1 MPGPATNQQRGPG
14 VRVVIIGAGEVGYH
28 VVGTLYREG
37 VEIVGVDHD
46 QGVLDHLRQE
56 FGIETLQGNA
66 MDPAILERAGVG
78 ACDLFVAITDSD
90 ETNIISCLMAAEL
103 GAQHKIARVKTL
115 DFVHEASF
123 GESQTRG
130 IDLIIN
136 PYEVASEHLANLVQ
150 TPQATDF
157 EQFLGGRLVLL
168 RVPIGEGNPLAGE
181 SVLEFGQDARIP
193 QTLIALIQR
202 RGQYFMPEAEEVIQ
216 AGDQVYFFAERSQLP
231 RLFGYL
237 GLPSRPARRVF
248 INGGGHIGYALARR
262 LERLGCE
269 VRILEISEE
278 RCNELSQLLD
288 DTLILHADGTDGRA
302 LKSEGIEHA
311 DFFIS
316 VTAQDQINV
325 VACMLVKEYSQ
336 AKTVALVKQPE
347 YIPILIGGGMVDV
360 AFSPRLLTARKI
372 LRFVRGRNLDSF
384 FAFPNSDI
392 ELLELEIKH
401 GMPCESGPISTLG
414 FPKGV
419 LIGAVQRDGHIFVPR
434 GEDRLV
440 GGDTIMLLQ
449 QRRNRRF
456 SRAFFLEA
464 GAESPVENAAQTPSV
479 TGG

>member
-1 MPGPATNQQRGPG
+1 M
-14 VRVVIIGAGEVGYH
+14 RVVIIGAGEVGYH
-28 VVGTLYREG
+28 IVGTLYREG

-46 QGVLDHLRQE
+46 HAVLDHLRQE
-56 FGIETLQGNA
+56 FGIETIQGNA
-66 MDPAILERAGVG
+66 IDPAILEQAGVD

-115 DFVHEASF
+115 DFGHEGSF
-123 GESQTRG
+123 GEGQSRG

-136 PYEVASEHLANLVQ
+136 PYEVASEHVANLVQ
-150 TPQATDF
+150 TPQVTDF
-157 EQFLGGRLVLL
+157 DQFLGGKLVLL

-181 SVLEFGQDARIP
+181 SVLGFGQDARIP

-202 RGQYFMPEAEEVIQ
+202 QGKYFMPEAEEVIHV
-216 AGDQVYFFAERSQLP
+216 GDQVYFFAERSQLP
-231 RLFGYL
+231 RLFRYM
-237 GLPSRPARRVF
+237 GLPLRPARRVF

-262 LERLGCE
+262 LEGMGCE

-288 DTLILHADGTDGRA
+288 NTLVLHVDGTDSRA
-302 LKSEGIEHA
+302 LKDEGIENA

-316 VTAQDQINV
+316 VTAADQINV
-325 VACMLVKEYSQ
+325 VACMLAKEYSQ

-347 YIPILIGGGMVDV
+347 YIPMLIGGGTVDV

-392 ELLELEIKH
+392 ELLELEIKN

-414 FPKGV
+414 FPQGV
-419 LIGAVQRDGHIFVPR
+419 LIGAVKRDGHIFVPR

-456 SRAFFLEA
+456 SRAFFLEG
-464 GAESPVENAAQTPSV
+464 GAETPAGDAAQTASV
-479 TGG
+479 AGG